1 MEIGLSIAS
10 EKPPSRLDLYLAAL
24 PKQPPSERP
33 RSSSEGVAS
42 NLFYLLFGGALPLFG
57 VIWLMMKYP

>member
-1 MEIGLSIAS
+1 LSVAR
-10 EKPPSRLDLYLAAL
+10 EKPPPRLDLYLAAL

-33 RSSSEGVAS
+33 RSSAEGVAS
-42 NLFYLLFGGALPLFG
+42 DLFYLLFGGALPLFG